1 MQIEQKVEFFLLTC
15 IIEMMEK
22 RGLIDYDITILFFRQ
37 QQ

>member
-1 MQIEQKVEFFLLTC
+1 MRIEQKVEFFLLTC

-22 RGLIDYDITILFFRQ
+22 RGFIDYDVTILFFRQ